1 MFRRAKSNMSLLP
14 QYFQKLVESCPDIII
29 AVDKHGTITFY
40 NDGARQNL
48 GFSPEEVLGKNVI
61 EIYPH
66 IDEARRVMGAMRTE
80 AGEGKGRVRNFETI
94 FKTKKGEKI
103 PVAISAS
110 IIYDDEGEESGS
122 IGFAKDIRELRRR
135 DQLATLC
142 ELAIGLSHEINNSLE
157 VLVNQVAMLQKYVGK
172 VATDEDYVVEAD
184 RLECVASQIRKIQ
197 DITGRIGQMAEEGEY
212 DTKEYLNGRMM
223 TDLHVDGSKTWPE
236 RAQPDSEHPLSG
248 IRILVVDDDAGICQ
262 SLKDLL
268 EEERCSVETAPSGVA
283 AMEWLDRQ
291 VFDVVLSD
299 VVMPDLDGY
308 QLYQAVKKKLPNLPV
323 VLMTAFNY
331 DRDHIIKRS
340 CLEGLQ
346 GVIFKKPV
354 NPMILKKLLLQQCRV
369 DQANGQPS
377 VAPQSGATRGENAK
391 PIEQRR

>member
-1 MFRRAKSNMSLLP
+1 MSLLLP
-14 QYFQKLVESCPDIII
+14 YFQKLIESCPDIIV

-48 GFSPEEVLGKNVI
+48 GFSPEEVLGKNVV
-61 EIYPH
+61 EVYPN
-66 IDEARRVMGAMRTE
+66 IDEARRVMEAMRAE
-80 AGEGKGRVRNFETI
+80 EGEGKGRIRNFETV

-110 IIYDDEGEESGS
+110 IIYDDEGKESGS

-157 VLVNQVAMLQKYVGK
+157 VLVNQVAMLQKYVGR
-172 VATDEDYVVEAD
+172 VATDEDYVVEAE
-184 RLECVASQIRKIQ
+184 RLESVASQIKKIQ
-197 DITGRIGQMAEEGEY
+197 DITSRIGQMAEEGEY
-212 DTKEYLNGRMM
+212 DTKEYLNGKMM
-223 TDLHVDGSKTWPE
+223 TDLHVDGSKPCLE
-236 RAQPDSEHPLSG
+236 RSQPDSRHPLSG
-248 IRILVVDDDAGICQ
+248 LRILVVDDDAGICQ

-268 EEERCSVETAPSGVA
+268 EEERCVVETAASGVV

-291 VFDVVLSD
+291 TFDVVLSD
-299 VVMPDLDGY
+299 VVMPDMDGY
-308 QLYQAVKKKLPNLPV
+308 QLYQAVKKKMPNLPV

-354 NPMILKKLLLQQCRV
+354 NPVILKKLLLQQCRRAPA
-369 DQANGQPS
+369 DPPPS
-377 VAPQSGATRGENAK
+377 VAPQSAIASAENTK
-391 PIEQRR
+391 PI